1 MLGWYAVI
9 SKTQQF
15 FIQKIGG
22 DFMNENIL
30 GSIVDCMSGDAN
42 IQKIQTEHRLKL
54 AQFWGIKEGH
64 KVLEIGC
71 GQGDTT
77 AVLAHL
83 VGESGFVHG
92 IDIASPDYGAPATLG
107 ESADYLKK
115 SKLGNRLKIDFEV
128 DVLSPDIDFPEK
140 AFDVIVI
147 SHCSWYFKSF
157 EELTEVLK
165 KMKRWSKQLCYAEW
179 DAEIKKIEQYPHFLA
194 IQIQAQ
200 YECFKETSL
209 SNVRT
214 FVTPSD
220 IRRIAENAGWAIVNE
235 ESVYSPDLQDARW
248 EIDHTL
254 SEYPIELEE
263 IDRLPIKL
271 KSLIKSQVS
280 LLEASLKN
288 NGVKPLS
295 TYVFIAE

>member
-1 MLGWYAVI
+1 
-9 SKTQQF
+9 
-15 FIQKIGG
+15 
-22 DFMNENIL
+22 MNDYIL
-30 GSIVDCMSGDAN
+30 DSIVDCMLGDAN

-54 AQFWGIKEGH
+54 TEFWGIKEGDR
-64 KVLEIGC
+64 VLEIGC

-83 VGESGFVHG
+83 VGETGFVHG

-115 SKLGNRLKIDFEV
+115 SKLGNWMKIEFEV
-128 DVLSPDIDFPEK
+128 DVLSPDVDFPEK

-157 EELTEVLK
+157 EEITDVLK
-165 KMKRWSKQLCYAEW
+165 KMKKWGRRLCYAEW
-179 DAEIKKIEQYPHFLA
+179 DAEIKTIEQYPHFLA

-214 FVTPSD
+214 LVTPTD
-220 IRRIAENAGWAIVNE
+220 IRRIAVNAGWDIVNE
-235 ESVYSPDLQDARW
+235 KSIDSPELQDAKW

-254 SEYPIELEE
+254 SEYPDELARNEQ
-263 IDRLPIKL
+263 LPSKL

-280 LLEASLKN
+280 LLEASLKQTE
-288 NGVKPLS
+288 VKPLS
-295 TYVFIAE
+295 TYAFTAE